1 VWPERRRAGAVLAA
15 AALGI
20 GLWGVGVQRSWMGW
34 IRSQGG
40 TRGIHYGLTL
50 GTQRRALAEACAA
63 PTPGVA
69 LELEVLVFPESLR
82 SLART
87 EPACREHRVA
97 VCGVRCPP
105 LPPEWSVATLRYAG
119 PGAQLAPV
127 ELRGR

>member
-1 VWPERRRAGAVLAA
+1 VLAA
-15 AALGI
+15 VAVAI

-50 GTQRRALAEACAA
+50 GAQRRALAEACAA
-63 PTPGVA
+63 PTPGTA

-87 EPACREHRVA
+87 EPACRGRRVE
-97 VCGVRCPP
+97 VCGLRCPP
-105 LPPEWSVATLRYAG
+105 LPPGWSIASLRYAG
-119 PGAQLAPV
+119 AGAQLAPV
-127 ELRGR
+127 EVRQR